1 MKTNTAILA
10 AALALLSLAAP
21 AKDNPAAVTHVD
33 AGQAA
38 KLVQEK
44 KVTVLDIRT
53 PDEFKEGRIAGAV
66 NIDFNGKS
74 FEAEIAKLDK
84 SKPYLVH

>member
-1 MKTNTAILA
+1 MKSPPVLLA
-10 AALALLSLAAP
+10 AILALLSLAVS
-21 AKDNPAAVTHVD
+21 AKDKPAAITHVD

-38 KLVQEK
+38 RLVAEK

-53 PDEFKEGRIAGAV
+53 PEEFKEGRIEGAV
-66 NIDFNGKS
+66 NIDFNGKD

-84 SKPYLVH
+84 TKPYLVH